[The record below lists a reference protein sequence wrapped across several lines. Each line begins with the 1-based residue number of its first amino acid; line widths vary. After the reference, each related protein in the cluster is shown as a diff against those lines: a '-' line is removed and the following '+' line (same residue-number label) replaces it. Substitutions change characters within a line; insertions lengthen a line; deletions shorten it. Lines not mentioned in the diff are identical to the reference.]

1 MSTLEQLVLHQD
13 RFDYIVI
20 ETTGMANPGP
30 IISSFWTDDNL
41 GSRLRIDGVICVVDS
56 ANIVK
61 YLQSSDISYEVQQQI
76 SYADRILMNKA
87 DLVDQQSYE
96 SALAAVKQF
105 NNFAVFGQSV
115 RGNVDLDFVL
125 AINSFSSAHGSIQ
138 GIYQATSDNQ
148 AVFCYPCEPAN
159 TPTTISG
166 SEAGTIPEAHVKS
179 TVSSLA
185 LRFDRAFDLK
195 ALQAKLDYLVYEQN
209 IQDSVRSETTAS
221 ADSSMKIYR
230 MKGIIHIDGDNTLH
244 VLQAVHNLFD
254 LERSEY
260 TKGSENDKTNGQ
272 SLLIIIGASLDES
285 YLRCQLE
292 TACVSQV

>member
-1 MSTLEQLVLHQD
+1 
-13 RFDYIVI
+13 
-20 ETTGMANPGP
+20 MANPGP

-61 YLQSSDISYEVQQQI
+61 YLQSTDIAYEVQQQI
-76 SYADRILMNKA
+76 SYADRILMNKT
-87 DLVDQQSYE
+87 DLVDQQTYE

-125 AINSFSSAHGSIQ
+125 AINSFSSAHASIQ
-138 GIYQATSDNQ
+138 GIYQATSDHQ
-148 AVFCYPCEPAN
+148 AVFCYPCEPGTA
-159 TPTTISG
+159 PTVGAAPT
-166 SEAGTIPEAHVKS
+166 AHVKS

-185 LRFDRAFDLK
+185 LRFDRPFDLK

-209 IQDSVRSETTAS
+209 IQDGVRSETTAGP
-221 ADSSMKIYR
+221 DSSMKIYR

-254 LERSEY
+254 LQHSEY
-260 TKGSENDKTNGQ
+260 AKGSENDKTNGQ
-272 SLLIIIGASLDES
+272 SLLIIIGASLDEN
-285 YLRCQLE
+285 YLRQQLE
-292 TACVSQV
+292 TACVSHV